1 MTRRS
6 IPYREAE
13 NGFEAQECYLK
24 EIREI
29 ERSYKTPATTQ
40 RDRLREDI
48 DRALMGSSSLQ
59 ELLQQLAKSGYQI
72 KPGKYIAVK
81 PRNGERYI
89 RLKSLGEFY
98 SEWALRNR
106 IKQKLRFEK
115 QITDEVEKA
124 IAATAPN
131 TRVLQTVHFYMETFV
146 KVSLPMRKRQQEKPF
161 AWTNDAELDRLLALN
176 AAINHGKTLTSIRED
191 FRKLTEQEAAAAQ
204 AEEQIEAKLKRNCK
218 LKECCEVLFKGK
230 RSDTFS
236 CETAKGLIA
245 ATALNRDNYMMLE
258 SATQSIIE
266 ELKEA
271 RLHQSQIR
279 EQLQKSADILDIAE
293 KVFGGTYV
301 QSLVCDCNNR
311 KLSDYMP
318 SGYFRADRSR

>member
-1 MTRRS
+1 
-6 IPYREAE
+6 
-13 NGFEAQECYLK
+13 
-24 EIREI
+24 
-29 ERSYKTPATTQ
+29 
-40 RDRLREDI
+40 
-48 DRALMGSSSLQ
+48 
-59 ELLQQLAKSGYQI
+59 
-72 KPGKYIAVK
+72 
-81 PRNGERYI
+81 
-89 RLKSLGEFY
+89 
-98 SEWALRNR
+98 
-106 IKQKLRFEK
+106 
-115 QITDEVEKA
+115 
-124 IAATAPN
+124 
-131 TRVLQTVHFYMETFV
+131 
-146 KVSLPMRKRQQEKPF
+146 MRKRQQEKPF

-204 AEEQIEAKLKRNCK
+204 AAEQIEAKLKRNCE

-236 CETAKGLIA
+236 CETAKRLIA
-245 ATALNRDNYMMLE
+245 DTALNRDNYMMLE
-258 SATQSIIE
+258 SATQSITE

-271 RLHQSQIR
+271 KEHQSQIL

-301 QSLVCDCNNR
+301 QSLVRDCNNR